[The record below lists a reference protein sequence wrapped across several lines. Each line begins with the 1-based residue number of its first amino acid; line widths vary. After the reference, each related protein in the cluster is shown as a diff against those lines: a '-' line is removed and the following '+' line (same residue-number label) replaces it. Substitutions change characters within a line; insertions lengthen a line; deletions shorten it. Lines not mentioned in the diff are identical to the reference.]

1 VTRRPT
7 PRPAFD
13 ARAALRAEIAL
24 ARDRLAVSPLND
36 ESIHAVRQALKRAR
50 AALRLLRD
58 ALSDAQYAR
67 ENTCLRDAARPL
79 AKVRDAS
86 VLLSLLADLQAGPL
100 RRRLLRS
107 RLRLMSAL
115 CASGGADEVRRELE
129 RSLQRTARW
138 RIGADSR
145 AAASRTGLQ
154 RIYRKGRRQMQ
165 RVLERPSTAALHE
178 WRKQAKY
185 LAAGLAFLEGPA
197 SRRTRSRKM
206 ADELARRLG
215 EDHDL
220 ATLALALRREGAGR
234 AVLRELEKERAKLQK
249 RGMKLGRRLYKRSPA
264 RFRAAPSC

>member
-13 ARAALRAEIAL
+13 ARAALRAEVAL
-24 ARDRLAVSPLND
+24 ARDMLAVSPLND
-36 ESIHAVRQALKRAR
+36 ESIHAIRQALKRAR

-67 ENTCLRDAARPL
+67 ENACLRDAARPL
-79 AKVRDAS
+79 AKARDAS

-107 RLRLMSAL
+107 RPRLITAL
-115 CASGGADEVRRELE
+115 CASGRADELRRELE

-138 RIGADSR
+138 RIAADDR
-145 AAASRTGLQ
+145 ATSRTGLQ

-165 RVLERPSTAALHE
+165 RVLERPGTRALHE

-197 SRRTRSRKM
+197 SRRTRSGKM

-234 AVLRELEKERAKLQK
+234 AVLRGLEKQRARLQK
-249 RGMKLGRRLYKRSPA
+249 RALKLGRRLYKHSPA
-264 RFRAAPSC
+264 RFSAASSR